1 MTPTKIEIEKLTKNT
16 DFSLWKLRVK
26 ALLSDYGADDAL
38 LGDEGLKDIK
48 DEAKKQELKKK
59 AYNTLIHTLSDEA
72 LREVVKCTDAKGIWD
87 KLEEVYM
94 VKTSA

>member
-38 LGDEGLKDIK
+38 KGDKGLKDIK
-48 DEAKKQELKKK
+48 DDAKKQELKKK
-59 AYNTLIHTLSDEA
+59 A
-72 LREVVKCTDAKGIWD
+72 
-87 KLEEVYM
+87 
-94 VKTSA
+94 